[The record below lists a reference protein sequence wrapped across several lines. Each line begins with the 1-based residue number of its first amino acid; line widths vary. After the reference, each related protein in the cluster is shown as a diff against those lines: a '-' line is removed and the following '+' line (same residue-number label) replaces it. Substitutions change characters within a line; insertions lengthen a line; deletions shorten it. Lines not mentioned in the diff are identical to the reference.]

1 MASEEPTPQ
10 KPPQTGE
17 TRSSS
22 APVGSAARLMITD
35 SFAANMAVMSDNIS
49 ATQDDSGDSH
59 EHVSGNGRQ
68 GDENTC
74 MVSVEANE
82 HIVRVAGDNTV
93 QGSTQTNVKIE
104 QHLDTPIIPRDIP
117 SILTIAPTEGTNVSA
132 HIEETAVKMERGGI
146 ALPSV
151 AHAPQQ
157 PKKITLDKLRN
168 VADSTDLAKLEA
180 GVGVA
185 RGILDAIRL
194 PMADSKQREQIDFLN
209 TINGLMVKSNRTRTV
224 VAVAGSTGAGKSS
237 LVNAVLDEETLL
249 TTSGFRAC
257 TAVITEISYNELDD
271 PQQAYRAEVEF
282 ISQDDWASE
291 LKLLFNDLVED
302 KQLASAHIDAKTEAG
317 IAYAKIRAVYPDL
330 TPEMLVKSKPEQLAN
345 RDTVLNALGKTREIA
360 CTNPRDLHKTLQVY
374 LDSKDKATK
383 GGSRSSQD
391 MALWPLIKVVRV
403 YCKAEALSTGL
414 VLVDLPGIHDA
425 NVARSAIA
433 NKYMSE
439 CSAVWVTAPIKRAV
453 DDKSAKDLL
462 GRGSRLQLKLDGIY
476 SNVTF
481 ICTMTD
487 DIQLSESIEAFD
499 QDGQIQAILA
509 REDELSKVVREKEDI
524 VNKVKQRLDDTNS
537 EYEAISNEVDIWKEL
552 KKKKNKGQQVYLP
565 RVPAKRKRPEAP
577 KTRSRKRPVVED
589 DSDPDDTDDLNPLTM
604 EQISHKLAEIET
616 KAESKYDECTEME
629 KEWDDLMQTLGDL
642 HNEKTGIAGESNRLA
657 IQKRNEHV
665 KQAIQVDFAAG
676 IMEIDEEGAEADEE
690 TFDPSIKKRDY
701 DEVARSLPVFCI
713 SSKAFQQLC
722 GRRKRET
729 QVQGFKHLLDT
740 EIPLLQNH
748 AKKLPEKGRIL
759 AHKAFLNEFWRLL
772 NSLTIWVTSCALE
785 LDAMKMSEQDQGYE
799 MKHLQ
804 AAVENLK
811 RNLSMAILAQ
821 KQELCNIRQNQFNT
835 KSTAAIAYAS
845 KKIEKVVMNWSKK
858 QADGG
863 FGLPCNTYRAICRRH
878 GSRTKSERSRDFNED
893 TLHPYL
899 LKISTP
905 WEQLFGHFIPVS
917 LEKFAVTFLKALKDF
932 HNTMSS
938 RPELEKCKKVSL
950 KLLEQQIVSH
960 ATSMK
965 NTIEIMQASIQ
976 NEQRQ
981 ASRAFLPEIKEE
993 MTKAYSQ
1000 CAVEKGPGC
1009 FLHIKEHMLNHVR
1022 KSKSTIYRKANHR
1035 VMKELDK
1042 LLESNSKEVEETA
1055 HSLVKQ
1061 VEADYRTIISS
1072 SEMIEASEV
1081 ARDYIRGVLY
1091 EVDSQFE
1098 KVLCME
1104 QMDVDPSQSYQPVTK
1119 IVSANPVVPDAPQ
1132 TDTSDN
1138 LDVNP

>member
-10 KPPQTGE
+10 KPPQTGGI
-17 TRSSS
+17 RSSS
-22 APVGSAARLMITD
+22 APVGSATCLSTTD
-35 SFAANMAVMSDNIS
+35 IFAANTAAASDNIS
-49 ATQDDSGDSH
+49 GTQDDSGDWH
-59 EHVSGNGRQ
+59 EHVSGSRRQ

-74 MVSVEANE
+74 KVSVEANE
-82 HIVRVAGDNTV
+82 HIVKVAGDNTV

-104 QHLDTPIIPRDIP
+104 QHLDTPSIPRDIP
-117 SILTIAPTEGTNVSA
+117 SIPTIAPTEGPTVSA
-132 HIEETAVKMERGGI
+132 HIEETTVKMEMTGF
-146 ALPSV
+146 ALPS
-151 AHAPQQ
+151 AANAPQQ

-180 GVGVA
+180 GVETA
-185 RGILDAIRL
+185 RGILDAIRR
-194 PMADSKQREQIDFLN
+194 PMVDSKQREQIEWLN
-209 TINGLMVKSNRTRTV
+209 AIDRLMAKSNRTRTV

-257 TAVITEISYNELDD
+257 TAVITEISYNE
-271 PQQAYRAEVEF
+271 
-282 ISQDDWASE
+282 DDWASE

-330 TPEMLVKSKPEQLAN
+330 APEMLVKSKPEQLAN
-345 RDTVLNALGKTREIA
+345 RDTVSNALGKTREIA
-360 CTNPRDLHKTLQVY
+360 CSNPCDLHKTLQVY

-383 GGSRSSQD
+383 GGSGSSQD
-391 MALWPLIKVVRV
+391 MAFWPLIKVVRV

-414 VLVDLPGIHDA
+414 VLVDLPGIQDA

-433 NKYMSE
+433 SKYMSE

-453 DDKSAKDLL
+453 DNKSAKDLL

-487 DIQLSESIEAFD
+487 DIQLSESVEAFD
-499 QDGQIQAILA
+499 QDGQIQVILA
-509 REDELSKVVREKEDI
+509 REDELNKVIREKEDI
-524 VNKVKQRLDDTNS
+524 VNKVKQRLDDTNT
-537 EYEAISNEVDIWKEL
+537 EYEAISKELDVWKGL
-552 KKKKNKGQQVYLP
+552 KKKKKEGQQVCLP
-565 RVPAKRKRPEAP
+565 CVPAKRKRPEAA
-577 KTRSRKRPVVED
+577 KTRSRKPPVVED
-589 DSDPDDTDDLNPLTM
+589 DSDSDDTDDLSPLTM
-604 EQISHKLAEIET
+604 EQISHKLDEIES
-616 KAESKYDECTEME
+616 KAQSKYDECTEIE
-629 KEWDDLMQTLGDL
+629 KECDNLMQTLSDL

-690 TFDPSIKKRDY
+690 TFDPSIRKRDY
-701 DEVARSLPVFCI
+701 DEVARSLSVFCI

-804 AAVENLK
+804 VAVENLK
-811 RNLSMAILAQ
+811 RNLRMAILAQ

-835 KSTAAIAYAS
+835 KSTAATAYAS
-845 KKIEKVVMNWSKK
+845 KEVEKVVMTWSTK

-878 GSRTKSERSRDFNED
+878 GSRTRSERSRDFNED
-893 TLHPYL
+893 ILHPYL

-917 LEKFAVTFLKALKDF
+917 IEKFVVTFLKALKDF
-932 HNTMSS
+932 HDTMSS

-960 ATSMK
+960 ATNMK
-965 NTIEIMQASIQ
+965 NTIEIIQASIQ
-976 NEQRQ
+976 KEQRQ
-981 ASRAFLPEIKEE
+981 ASRTFLPEIKKE

-1000 CAVEKGPGC
+1000 CVVEKGPGC
-1009 FLHIKEHMLNHVR
+1009 FLHIKEHMLIHVR

-1042 LLESNSKEVEETA
+1042 LLESNSKEIEETA

-1081 ARDYIRGVLY
+1081 VRDHVLGVLY

-1104 QMDVDPSQSYQPVTK
+1104 QMDVDPSQSSQPVTE
-1119 IVSANPVVPDAPQ
+1119 IVSANPVVQDAPQ

-1138 LDVNP
+1138 LVVNP